1 MRRNHPN
8 NSEYIEAIE
17 KNVNEEVEAPEKYDG
32 DISRIISTGSTLL
45 DLEIMGRRVRGG
57 GLPGGILVEIYGP
70 NSGGKTVLMSEIA
83 GGIQRQKGK
92 VKFFDAEARLSKKF
106 AEIFD
111 FTVADCEFGI
121 PNQVS
126 DVFLPLMSWK
136 PDGPECIGEY
146 SRRKKKCRECPDG
159 DMCSEFDLDNR
170 PIHGV
175 FIDSFAQLCGEL
187 EKGDEE
193 IDKRG
198 SARAKEFSQWMRK
211 LAPKITA
218 NNWLIVGSNQVRD
231 NQKAKTDFDPK
242 YVTPGGNAVPHAASL
257 RLEITPASRL
267 RSEKTINGKKVYYEY
282 GHCSKIKIIKNTV
295 SGQKGSAEI
304 QIVIDYGIDD
314 VTANLQYLKKF
325 TSGSSYWTGDNS
337 LDDAIDTVEEKGLE
351 LELKEA
357 VIDMWESIQEQF
369 KRERKPKRR

>member
-1 MRRNHPN
+1 MRRNSPN
-8 NSEYIEAIE
+8 EGYIEAIKENLEE
-17 KNVNEEVEAPEKYDG
+17 KVPVPEKYDG
-32 DISRIISTGSTLL
+32 DISRVISTGSTLL
-45 DLEIMGRRVRGG
+45 DLEIMGKRVRGG
-57 GLPGGILVEIYGP
+57 GIPGGILVEIYGP

-111 FTVADCEFGI
+111 FTVDDCEFGV
-121 PNQVS
+121 PNQVA
-126 DVFLPLMSWK
+126 DVFLPLMTWN
-136 PDGPECIGEY
+136 PDGPPCIGQY
-146 SRRKKKCRECPDG
+146 NRRQKKCRECG
-159 DMCSEFDLDNR
+159 DSDTCSDFDLDNR
-170 PIHGV
+170 PINGV

-218 NNWLIVGSNQVRD
+218 NKWLIVGSNQIRD

-257 RLEITPASRL
+257 RLEISPAARL
-267 RSEKTINGKKVYYEY
+267 RDEKTINGKKVYVEY
-282 GHCSKIKIIKNTV
+282 GHCSKVKIIKNTV

-304 QIVIDYGIDD
+304 QIMIDYGIDD
-314 VTANLQYLKKF
+314 ITANLQYLKKF
-325 TSGSSYWTGDNS
+325 TPGTKYWTGDNS
-337 LDDAIDTVEEKGLE
+337 LEDAIETIEQDGLE

-357 VIDMWESIQEQF
+357 VIDLWEEIQDKF
-369 KRERKPKRR
+369 KKDRKPKRR

>member
-1 MRRNHPN
+1 MRRNSPN
-8 NSEYIEAIE
+8 EGYIEAIKE
-17 KNVNEEVEAPEKYDG
+17 NLEEEVPVPEKYDG
-32 DISRIISTGSTLL
+32 DISRVISTGSTLL
-45 DLEIMGRRVRGG
+45 DLEIMGKRVRGG
-57 GLPGGILVEIYGP
+57 GIPGGILVEIYGP

-111 FTVADCEFGI
+111 FTVDDCEFGV
-121 PNQVS
+121 PNQVA
-126 DVFLPLMSWK
+126 DVFLPLMTWN
-136 PDGPECIGEY
+136 PDGPPCIGQY
-146 SRRKKKCRECPDG
+146 NRRQKKCRECG
-159 DMCSEFDLDNR
+159 DSDTCSDFDLDNR
-170 PIHGV
+170 PINGV

-218 NNWLIVGSNQVRD
+218 NKWLIVGSNQIRD

-257 RLEITPASRL
+257 RLEISPAARL
-267 RSEKTINGKKVYYEY
+267 RDEKTINGKKVYVEY
-282 GHCSKIKIIKNTV
+282 GHCSKVKIIKNTV

-304 QIVIDYGIDD
+304 QIMIDYGIDD
-314 VTANLQYLKKF
+314 ITANLQYLKKF
-325 TSGSSYWTGDNS
+325 TPGTKYWTGDNS
-337 LDDAIDTVEEKGLE
+337 LEDAIETIEQDGLE

-357 VIDMWESIQEQF
+357 VIDLWEEIQDKF
-369 KRERKPKRR
+369 KKDRKPKRR

>member
-1 MRRNHPN
+1 MRRNSPN
-8 NSEYIEAIE
+8 EGYIEAIKE
-17 KNVNEEVEAPEKYDG
+17 NLEEEVPVPEKYDG
-32 DISRIISTGSTLL
+32 DISRVISTGSTLL
-45 DLEIMGRRVRGG
+45 DLEIMGKRVRGG
-57 GLPGGILVEIYGP
+57 GIPGGILVEIYGP

-111 FTVADCEFGI
+111 FTVDDCEFGV
-121 PNQVS
+121 PNQVA
-126 DVFLPLMSWK
+126 DVFLPLMTWN
-136 PDGPECIGEY
+136 PDGPPCIGQY
-146 SRRKKKCRECPDG
+146 NRRQKKCRECG
-159 DMCSEFDLDNR
+159 DSDTCSDFDLDNR
-170 PIHGV
+170 PINGV

-218 NNWLIVGSNQVRD
+218 NKWLIVGSNQIRD

-257 RLEITPASRL
+257 RLEISPAARL
-267 RSEKTINGKKVYYEY
+267 RDEKTINGKKVYVEY
-282 GHCSKIKIIKNTV
+282 GHCSRVKIIKNTV

-304 QIVIDYGIDD
+304 QIVVDYGIDD
-314 VTANLQYLKKF
+314 ITANLQYLKKF
-325 TSGSSYWTGDNS
+325 TPGSKYWTGDNS
-337 LDDAIDTVEEKGLE
+337 LEDAIETIEQDRLE

-357 VIDMWESIQEQF
+357 VIDLWEEIQDKF
-369 KRERKPKRR
+369 KKDRKPKRR

>member
-1 MRRNHPN
+1 MRRNSPN
-8 NSEYIEAIE
+8 EGYIEAIKE
-17 KNVNEEVEAPEKYDG
+17 NLEEEVPVPEKYDG
-32 DISRIISTGSTLL
+32 DISRVISTGSTLL
-45 DLEIMGRRVRGG
+45 DLEIMGKRVRGG
-57 GLPGGILVEIYGP
+57 GIPGGILVEIYGP

-92 VKFFDAEARLSKKF
+92 VKFYDAEARLSKKF

-111 FTVADCEFGI
+111 FTVDDCEFGV
-121 PNQVS
+121 PNQVA
-126 DVFLPLMSWK
+126 DVFLPLMTWN
-136 PDGPECIGEY
+136 PDGPPCIGQY
-146 SRRKKKCRECPDG
+146 NRRQKKCRECG
-159 DMCSEFDLDNR
+159 DSDTCSDFDLDNR
-170 PIHGV
+170 PINGV

-218 NNWLIVGSNQVRD
+218 NKWLIVGSNQIRD

-257 RLEITPASRL
+257 RLEISPAARL
-267 RSEKTINGKKVYYEY
+267 RDEKTINGKKVYVEY
-282 GHCSKIKIIKNTV
+282 GHCSKVKIIKNTV

-304 QIVIDYGIDD
+304 QIVVDYGIDD
-314 VTANLQYLKKF
+314 ITANLQYLKKF
-325 TSGSSYWTGDNS
+325 TPGSKYWTGDNS
-337 LDDAIDTVEEKGLE
+337 LEDAIETIEQDGLE

-357 VIDMWESIQEQF
+357 VIDLWEEIQDKF
-369 KRERKPKRR
+369 KKDRKPKRR

>member
-1 MRRNHPN
+1 MRRNNP
-8 NSEYIEAIE
+8 YVDAIE
-17 KNVNEEVEAPEKYDG
+17 KNVNQEVETPEKYDG

-45 DLEIMGRRVRGG
+45 DLEIMGKRVRGG

-111 FTVADCEFGI
+111 FTVADCEFGV
-121 PNQVS
+121 PNQVG
-126 DVFLPLMSWK
+126 DVFLPLMTWN
-136 PDGPECIGEY
+136 PDGPPCIGEY
-146 SRRKKKCRECPDG
+146 SRRKKKCRECEDEARCA
-159 DMCSEFDLDNR
+159 DFDLNDR

-211 LAPKITA
+211 LAPKITS

-257 RLEITPASRL
+257 RLEITPAAKL
-267 RSEKTINGKKVYYEY
+267 RSEKTINGKKVFYEY

-304 QIVIDYGIDD
+304 QIKIDYGIDD
-314 VTANLQYLKKF
+314 ITANLQYIKKF
-325 TSGSSYWTGDNS
+325 TPGVNYWTGDNS
-337 LDDAIDTVEEKGLE
+337 LDDAVQNVEENNLE

-357 VIDMWESIQEQF
+357 VIDLWEQIQEQF
-369 KRERKPKRR
+369 KIVRKPKRR

>member
-1 MRRNHPN
+1 MRRNSPN
-8 NSEYIEAIE
+8 EGYIEAIKE
-17 KNVNEEVEAPEKYDG
+17 NLEEEVPVPEKYDG
-32 DISRIISTGSTLL
+32 DISRVISTGSTLL
-45 DLEIMGRRVRGG
+45 DLEIMGKRVRGG
-57 GLPGGILVEIYGP
+57 GIPGGILVEIYGP

-111 FTVADCEFGI
+111 FTVDDCEFGV
-121 PNQVS
+121 PNQVA
-126 DVFLPLMSWK
+126 DVFLPLMTWN
-136 PDGPECIGEY
+136 PDGPPCIGQY
-146 SRRKKKCRECPDG
+146 NRRQKKCRECG
-159 DMCSEFDLDNR
+159 DSDACSDFDLDNR
-170 PIHGV
+170 PINGV

-218 NNWLIVGSNQVRD
+218 NKWLIVGSNQIRD

-257 RLEITPASRL
+257 RLEISPASRL
-267 RSEKTINGKKVYYEY
+267 RDEKTINGKKVYVEY
-282 GHCSKIKIIKNTV
+282 GHCSKVKIIKNTV

-304 QIVIDYGIDD
+304 QIVVDYGIDD
-314 VTANLQYLKKF
+314 ITANLQYLKKF
-325 TSGSSYWTGDNS
+325 TPGTKYWTGDNS
-337 LDDAIDTVEEKGLE
+337 LEDAVETIEQDGLE

-357 VIDMWESIQEQF
+357 VIDLWEEIQDKF
-369 KRERKPKRR
+369 KKDRKPKRR

>member
-1 MRRNHPN
+1 MRRNSPN
-8 NSEYIEAIE
+8 EGYIEAIKE
-17 KNVNEEVEAPEKYDG
+17 NLEEEVPVPEKYDG
-32 DISRIISTGSTLL
+32 DISRVISTGSTLL
-45 DLEIMGRRVRGG
+45 DLEIMGKRVRGG
-57 GLPGGILVEIYGP
+57 GIPGGILVEIYGP

-111 FTVADCEFGI
+111 FTVDDCEFGV
-121 PNQVS
+121 PNQVA
-126 DVFLPLMSWK
+126 DVFLPLMTWN
-136 PDGPECIGEY
+136 PDGPPCIGQY
-146 SRRKKKCRECPDG
+146 NRRQKKCRECG
-159 DMCSEFDLDNR
+159 DSDTCSDFDLDNR
-170 PIHGV
+170 PINGV

-218 NNWLIVGSNQVRD
+218 NKWLIVGSNQIRD

-257 RLEITPASRL
+257 RLEISPAARL
-267 RSEKTINGKKVYYEY
+267 RDEKTINGKKVYVEY
-282 GHCSKIKIIKNTV
+282 GHCSKVKIIKNTV

-304 QIVIDYGIDD
+304 QIVVDYGIDD
-314 VTANLQYLKKF
+314 ITANLQYLKKF
-325 TSGSSYWTGDNS
+325 TPGSKYWTGDNS
-337 LDDAIDTVEEKGLE
+337 LEDAIEMIEQDGLE

-357 VIDMWESIQEQF
+357 VIDLWEEIQDKF
-369 KRERKPKRR
+369 KKDRKPKRR

>member
-1 MRRNHPN
+1 MRRNSPN
-8 NSEYIEAIE
+8 EGYIEAIKE
-17 KNVNEEVEAPEKYDG
+17 NLEEEVPVPEKYDG
-32 DISRIISTGSTLL
+32 DISRVISTGSTLL
-45 DLEIMGRRVRGG
+45 DLEIMGKRVRGG
-57 GLPGGILVEIYGP
+57 GIPGGILVEIYGP

-111 FTVADCEFGI
+111 FTVDDCEFGV
-121 PNQVS
+121 PNQVA
-126 DVFLPLMSWK
+126 DVFLPLMTWN
-136 PDGPECIGEY
+136 PDGPPCIGQY
-146 SRRKKKCRECPDG
+146 NRRQKKCRECG
-159 DMCSEFDLDNR
+159 DSDTCSDFDLDNR
-170 PIHGV
+170 PINGV

-218 NNWLIVGSNQVRD
+218 NKWLIVGSNQIRD

-257 RLEITPASRL
+257 RLEISPASRL
-267 RSEKTINGKKVYYEY
+267 RDEKTINGKKVYVEY
-282 GHCSKIKIIKNTV
+282 GHCSKVKIIKNTV

-304 QIVIDYGIDD
+304 QIVVDYGIDD
-314 VTANLQYLKKF
+314 ITANLQYLKKF
-325 TSGSSYWTGDNS
+325 TPGSKYWTGDNS
-337 LDDAIDTVEEKGLE
+337 LEDAIETIEQDSLE

-357 VIDMWESIQEQF
+357 VIDLWEEIQDKF
-369 KRERKPKRR
+369 KKDRKPKRR

>member
-1 MRRNHPN
+1 MRRNN
-8 NSEYIEAIE
+8 YAEAIQE
-17 KNVNEEVEAPEKYDG
+17 NLEQEIPVPEKYDG
-32 DISRIISTGSTLL
+32 DISTVISTGSTLL
-45 DLEIMGRRVRGG
+45 DLEIMGKRVRGG

-83 GGIQRQKGK
+83 GGVQRQKGK

-111 FTVADCEFGI
+111 FTVDDCEFGI
-121 PNQVS
+121 PNQVA
-126 DVFLPLMSWK
+126 DVFLPLMTWL
-136 PDGPECIGEY
+136 PDGQACIGQY
-146 SRRKKKCRECPDG
+146 NRRKKKCRECPDNEA
-159 DMCSEFDLDNR
+159 CSEFDLNVR

-218 NNWLIVGSNQVRD
+218 NKWLIVGSNQIRD

-257 RLEITPASRL
+257 RLEISPAKRL
-267 RSEKTINGKKVYYEY
+267 REEKMIQGKKVYHEY
-282 GHCSKIKIIKNTV
+282 GHHSKVKIIKNTV
-295 SGQKGSAEI
+295 SGQKGSADI
-304 QIVIDYGIDD
+304 QIVVDYGIDD
-314 VTANLQYLKKF
+314 ITANLEYIKAFSPEK
-325 TSGSSYWTGDNS
+325 TYWTGDSS
-337 LDDAIDTVEEKGLE
+337 LEDAIDTIEQKDLE
-351 LELKEA
+351 LELREA
-357 VIDMWESIQEQF
+357 VIDLWEEIQDKF
-369 KRERKPKRR
+369 KRERKKKRR

>member
-1 MRRNHPN
+1 MRRNNPN
-8 NSEYIEAIE
+8 AEYIEAIE
-17 KNVNEEVEAPEKYDG
+17 ENTNTPIPAPEKYDG
-32 DISRIISTGSTLL
+32 DITRVISTGSTLL
-45 DLEIMGRRVRGG
+45 DLEIMGKRVRGG
-57 GLPGGILVEIYGP
+57 GIPGGILVEIYGP

-83 GGIQRQKGK
+83 GGIQRQKGM
-92 VKFFDAEARLSKKF
+92 VKFYDAEARLSKKF
-106 AEIFD
+106 AEIFNFSVD
-111 FTVADCEFGI
+111 DCEFGI
-121 PNQVS
+121 PNQVA
-126 DVFLPLMSWK
+126 DVFKPLMSWH

-146 SRRKKKCRECPDG
+146 NRRKKKCRDCENADP
-159 DMCSEFDLDNR
+159 CSEFDLDNR

-187 EKGDEE
+187 EKEDDE

-218 NNWLIVGSNQVRD
+218 NNWLIVGSNQIRD

-242 YVTPGGNAVPHAASL
+242 YITPGGNAVPHAASL

-267 RSEKTINGKKVYYEY
+267 RNEKTINGKKVFVEY
-282 GHCSKIKIIKNTV
+282 GHCSKVKIIKNTV

-304 QIVIDYGIDD
+304 QICIDYGIDD
-314 VTANLQYLKKF
+314 ITANLQYLKKF
-325 TSGSSYWTGDNS
+325 SPGSSYWTGDNS
-337 LDDAIDTVEEKGLE
+337 IDDAIDTIERDELE

-357 VIDMWESIQEQF
+357 VIDMWEDIQSKF
-369 KRERKPKRR
+369 KRERKAKRRD

>member
-1 MRRNHPN
+1 MRRNNP
-8 NSEYIEAIE
+8 YIEAVRA
-17 KNVNEEVEAPEKYDG
+17 NATEEVKVPEKYDG
-32 DISRIISTGSTLL
+32 DISRVISTGSTLL
-45 DLEIMGRRVRGG
+45 DLEIMGKRVRGG
-57 GLPGGILVEIYGP
+57 GIPGGILVEIYGP

-111 FTVADCEFGI
+111 FTVEDCEFGI
-121 PNQVS
+121 PNQVA
-126 DVFLPLMSWK
+126 DVFLPLMTWN
-136 PDGPECIGEY
+136 PDGPPCIGQY
-146 SRRKKKCRECPDG
+146 NRRQKKCRECEDADP
-159 DMCSEFDLDNR
+159 CSDFDLDNR
-170 PIHGV
+170 PINGV

-187 EKGDEE
+187 EKADED

-218 NNWLIVGSNQVRD
+218 NKWLIVGSNQIRD

-257 RLEITPASRL
+257 RLEITPAARL
-267 RSEKTINGKKVYYEY
+267 RNEKTINGKKVFVEH
-282 GHCSKIKIIKNTV
+282 GHCSKVKIIKNTV

-304 QIVIDYGIDD
+304 QICIDYGIDD
-314 VTANLQYLKKF
+314 ITANLQYLKKF
-325 TSGSSYWTGDNS
+325 TPGSKYWTDDNS
-337 LDDAIDTVEEKGLE
+337 LEDAVETVERDGLE
-351 LELKEA
+351 LELREA
-357 VIDMWESIQEQF
+357 VIDLWEEIQDKF